1 MAILETNSGPPAPER
16 HDDGSG
22 LPSTLRAGVLEIR
35 PHEGLALAGGRALHL
50 SVLEF
55 GLLSELVANEGRIV
69 TRERLYERVWE
80 RELRERDRTV
90 DVYVHKLR
98 VKLEQVLPGWL
109 IIHTHVGFG
118 YRLAFE
124 RSHPFHTTA
133 TDR

>member
-1 MAILETNSGPPAPER
+1 MATVSSDSRP
-16 HDDGSG
+16 DGG
-22 LPSTLRAGVLEIR
+22 HPLRAGVLEIR
-35 PHEGLALAGGRALHL
+35 PDEGLALAGGRALRL

-69 TRERLYERVWE
+69 TRGDLYARVWH
-80 RELRERDRTV
+80 RVLREGDRTV

-98 VKLEQVLPGWL
+98 VKLEKALPEWAV
-109 IIHTHVGFG
+109 IHTHVGFG

-124 RSHPFHTTA
+124 RSQPFHIAA

>member
-1 MAILETNSGPPAPER
+1 MT
-16 HDDGSG
+16 
-22 LPSTLRAGVLEIR
+22 LPGQAWAEDSTPLRAGVLEIR
-35 PHEGLALAGGRALHL
+35 PHEGLALAGGRALRL

-55 GLLSELVANEGRIV
+55 GLLTELVANEGRIV
-69 TRERLYERVWE
+69 TREDLYTRAW
-80 RELRERDRTV
+80 RRPLRDGDRTI

-98 VKLEQVLPGWL
+98 VKLEDALPEWNV
-109 IIHTHVGFG
+109 IHTHVGFG